1 MATRHAGRPPH
12 QSGRTSSPPT
22 FTSRAKLPNGVG
34 AFGPEPRGNF
44 APVRGWFPFQ
54 RWSKRARVDEQRS
67 QCPLQ
72 STARSL
78 WSECVPHELQKV
90 NGPTHQRRWPT
101 TGRHGACLSVLA
113 TLVTRRHLTHRSL
126 PANCTMS
133 SSPAGASSSA
143 VSLGGGD
150 TTHRRRGGGGGGG
163 GGGEAAARRQPSAVG
178 RCGAQLQ
185 ARPAR
190 GRPSPEGRPWT
201 PRRAARA
208 TA

>member
-90 NGPTHQRRWPT
+90 RRRRRRRRRR
-101 TGRHGACLSVLA
+101 GRG
-113 TLVTRRHLTHRSL
+113 
-126 PANCTMS
+126 
-133 SSPAGASSSA
+133 SSPA
-143 VSLGGGD
+143 L
-150 TTHRRRGGGGGGG
+150 RRGTM
-163 GGGEAAARRQPSAVG
+163 R
-178 RCGAQLQ
+178 
-185 ARPAR
+185 RPA
-190 GRPSPEGRPWT
+190 PSK
-201 PRRAARA
+201 ARA
-208 TA
+208 RAPFARGPPVDASTGGACNG